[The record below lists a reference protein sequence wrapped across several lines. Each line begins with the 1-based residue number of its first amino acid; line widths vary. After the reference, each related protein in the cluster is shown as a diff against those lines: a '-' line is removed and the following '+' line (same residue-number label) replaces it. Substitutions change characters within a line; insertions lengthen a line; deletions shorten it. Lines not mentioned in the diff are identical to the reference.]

1 MTEKGLSVD
10 QVYME
15 HVLPEKMRYNL
26 AYLREF
32 SFLGDIK
39 IMFQTVFEAVS
50 YTHLTLPT
58 TPYV

>member
-10 QVYME
+10 QAYVEY
-15 HVLPEKMRYNL
+15 VLPEKMRYNL

-39 IMFQTVFEAVS
+39 IMFQTVFEV
-50 YTHLTLPT
+50 LK
-58 TPYV
+58 